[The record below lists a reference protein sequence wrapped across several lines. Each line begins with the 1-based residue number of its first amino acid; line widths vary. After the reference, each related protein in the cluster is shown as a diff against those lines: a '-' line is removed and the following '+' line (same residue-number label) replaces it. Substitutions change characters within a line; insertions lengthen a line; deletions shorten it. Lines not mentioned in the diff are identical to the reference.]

1 MSGGSHDYICYRI
14 EEELQGQ
21 MHDKELDDLMEDIAQ
36 LVHDLEWFDSG
47 DIGEKEYRESAAKF
61 KEKWFK
67 GNRTERLKGYIDEA
81 VDDVKQELYKLLDI
95 EQEE

>member
-1 MSGGSHDYICYRI
+1 MSGGSHGYICYRI
-14 EEELQGQ
+14 KEELQGR

-36 LVHDLEWFDSG
+36 LAHDLEWFDSS
-47 DIGEKEYRESAAKF
+47 DIGEEEYRESAAKF

-95 EQEE
+95 EQE